1 MATIRLYLSS
11 KQQKSNGK
19 CEIYLRMSAARNK
32 VFRAKSNLYVLPKY
46 WDEKKEKIMIP
57 RIHVKEQGDL
67 INLQKQ
73 LDALVTFILNQSI
86 IVPIEELS
94 KVWLERIIN
103 EFHFGKDEKESD
115 NDELA
120 FFDLLKL
127 FISVRVKTGN
137 REAQFGTLIRV
148 LKRYEIYR
156 GNGYSLNIHK
166 VTDLD
171 LIKFEEFLR
180 IEHTFFDQD
189 GNCIKYAKIYKTYPE
204 MRIPKAR
211 GTNGVHYILKRLR
224 TFYNWAVN
232 TGRTTN
238 NPFTKYHLPT
248 CVYGTPFFITIE
260 ERNKLFNFDFSDDP
274 QLAIQRD
281 IFVFQSC
288 IGIHSGDLYKLTDDN
303 VVGDSIEYIPSK
315 TVDECGK
322 TVSVPLISQAKIIL
336 NRYADRKHKTLLPFI
351 SIQHYN
357 KAIKTMLQKA
367 DISRIVTVINPIT
380 RKDEQHPIYEVAT
393 SYMARRNFIGNLYK
407 EVKDAN
413 LIGSMTGHADGSK
426 AFSRYRA
433 IDADIKKSVISH
445 LE

>member
-1 MATIRLYLSS
+1 M
-11 KQQKSNGK
+11 
-19 CEIYLRMSAARNK
+19 
-32 VFRAKSNLYVLPKY
+32 
-46 WDEKKEKIMIP
+46 
-57 RIHVKEQGDL
+57 
-67 INLQKQ
+67 
-73 LDALVTFILNQSI
+73 
-86 IVPIEELS
+86 
-94 KVWLERIIN
+94 
-103 EFHFGKDEKESD
+103 
-115 NDELA
+115 
-120 FFDLLKL
+120 

-204 MRIPKAR
+204 MRTPKAR

-288 IGIHSGDLYKLTDDN
+288 IGIRSGDLYRLTDDN

-315 TVDECGK
+315 TADECGK

-336 NRYADRKHKTLLPFI
+336 NRYADKKCKTLLPFI

-357 KAIKTMLQKA
+357 KAIKIMLQKA
-367 DISRIVTVINPIT
+367 EISRIVTVINPIT

-433 IDADIKKSVISH
+433 IDADIKKSVISY